1 MDKKMLI
8 TNQGMAVRNFFEKYP
23 LTSSDKNKIQKQ
35 LGYTGSAIRAWTRGN
50 QIIQKPVLEYIL
62 QEVTCSRYGKSA
74 ATSLEA
80 KNALRN
86 SGNRVLNPKAKKLL
100 STIVVNQIY
109 FDNDNCDLCDLDMS
123 DYNDSVV
130 EKSVTV
136 SEILNGQLFDEKFF
150 DHLLSFEFLKNALTL
165 KKASLTNE
173 SRLELIA
180 ILSKI

>member
-8 TNQGMAVRNFFEKYP
+8 DHQGIAVRNFFDKYP
-23 LTSSDKNKIQKQ
+23 LTLSDKNKIQKQ
-35 LGYTGSAIRAWTRGN
+35 LGYTPSAIRAWTRGN
-50 QIIQKPVLEYIL
+50 QKIQKPVLEYIL

-74 ATSLEA
+74 VASPEA
-80 KNALRN
+80 VNALRN
-86 SGNRVLNPKAKKLL
+86 SGNKVLNPRAKKIL
-100 STIVVNQIY
+100 STIVV
-109 FDNDNCDLCDLDMS
+109 S

-136 SEILNGQLFDEKFF
+136 SEISNGQLFDEKFF
-150 DHLLSFEFLKNALTL
+150 DHLLSFEFLKNALTF